1 MNKLEIIEKLNQN
14 NNFHLSLKVISST
27 QDSVLYQIKEVI
39 EKENK
44 SAIVITDIE
53 GCYEK
58 LQQAYQEKIDYVL
71 VNSQIS
77 FLLPLVNIITN
88 DDISVIKPM
97 IPTFYHLKDNRII
110 QKVKTTCNKKLSSY
124 YSFKTL
130 EELIYQV
137 MMLIEQ

>member
-14 NNFHLSLKVISST
+14 NNFHLSLKVISAT

-44 SAIVITDIE
+44 SAIIITDIE

-58 LQQAYQEKIDYVL
+58 LQQAYQEKVDYVL

-88 DDISVIKPM
+88 DDISVIKPT
-97 IPTFYHLKDNRII
+97 IPTYYCLKDNKII
-110 QKVKTTCNKKLSSY
+110 QKVKTTCNKKMSK
-124 YSFKTL
+124 YSAFHTV
-130 EELIYQV
+130 EELINE
-137 MMLIEQ
+137 LKIL

>member
-14 NNFHLSLKVISST
+14 NNFHLSLKVISAT

-39 EKENK
+39 ESKNK
-44 SAIVITDIE
+44 SAIIITDIE

-88 DDISVIKPM
+88 DDISVIKPT
-97 IPTFYHLKDNRII
+97 IPTYYCLKDNKII
-110 QKVKTTCNKKLSSY
+110 QKVKTTCNKKMSK
-124 YSFKTL
+124 YSAFHTI
-130 EELIYQV
+130 EELINDV
-137 MMLIEQ
+137 MTLIN